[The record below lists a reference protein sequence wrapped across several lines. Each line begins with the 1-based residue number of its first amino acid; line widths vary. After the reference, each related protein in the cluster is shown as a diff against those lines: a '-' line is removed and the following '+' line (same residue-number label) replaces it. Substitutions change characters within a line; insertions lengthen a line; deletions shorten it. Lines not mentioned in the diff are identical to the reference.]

1 VPAYQF
7 PAQFLFVAGMV
18 FSLSFVVFL
27 LSIITHATDF
37 CFAWCDDVR
46 KGKKLLVAASSTIS
60 QQEANY
66 PLPL

>member
-1 VPAYQF
+1 LL
-7 PAQFLFVAGMV
+7 LFVLGIV

-37 CFAWCDDVR
+37 CYACCDDVR

-66 PLPL
+66 PLPS

>member
-1 VPAYQF
+1 VPTNSLPSF
-7 PAQFLFVAGMV
+7 CLLLVL
-18 FSLSFVVFL
+18 FSLSQLCGFSPEF
-27 LSIITHATDF
+27 ITHATDF
-37 CFAWCDDVR
+37 CFACCDDVR